1 MEDYLQTKKFII
13 QQTIFQKYSTVDA
26 LVYFTELVRGELKE
40 NKFTTC
46 AYLNLS
52 KAFEQINHTKQ

>member
-1 MEDYLQTKKFII
+1 MGDYLQTKKFII

-46 AYLNLS
+46 AYLDLS
-52 KAFEQINHTKQ
+52 